1 MGEVS
6 KIELP
11 VTIEN
16 SLGIHA
22 RPASLFVQLASTF
35 ESEIKV
41 CVGSDEI
48 DGKSLLGLMMLAAGK
63 GTELLLVFEGEDADK
78 ARDAFHELI
87 IIRKFDEE

>member
-1 MGEVS
+1 MSEDL
-6 KIELP
+6 KIELL

-41 CVGSDEI
+41 RTGSDEI

-63 GTELLLVFEGEDADK
+63 GTELILIFEGSDADA
-78 ARDAFHELI
+78 ARDAFHDLI

>member
-1 MGEVS
+1 MGES
-6 KIELP
+6 LKIELP

-35 ESEIKV
+35 ESNITVKTD
-41 CVGSDEI
+41 SDEI
-48 DGKSLLGLMMLAAGK
+48 DGKSLMGLLMLAAGK
-63 GTELLLVFEGEDADK
+63 GTQLLIVFEGVDAEK
-78 ARDAFHELI
+78 ARDAFHDLI

>member
-1 MGEVS
+1 MSEVS

-22 RPASLFVQLASTF
+22 RPASLFVQLAGTF
-35 ESEIKV
+35 EADIKV
-41 CVGSDEI
+41 RTDSDEI
-48 DGKSLLGLMMLAAGK
+48 DGKSLMGLLMLAAGK
-63 GTELLLVFEGEDADK
+63 GTKLILIFEGPDADK
-78 ARDAFHELI
+78 ARDAFHDLI

>member
-1 MGEVS
+1 MCEVS

-35 ESEIKV
+35 ESNITVKT
-41 CVGSDEI
+41 GDGEI
-48 DGKSLLGLMMLAAGK
+48 DGKSLMGLLMLAAGK
-63 GTELLLVFEGEDADK
+63 GTELVLEFDGEDADK
-78 ARDAFHELI
+78 ARDAFHDLI
-87 IIRKFDEE
+87 IVRKFDEE